1 MTSPTEPDAEA
12 PAAAPVVASGKASDR
27 IVWVDCEMTGLSL
40 QTDALVEVAC
50 VVTDAELNE
59 LDEGVTVVIRPP
71 DVPFAE
77 MPDIV
82 REMHTA
88 SGLIEEIP
96 HGTTLE
102 VAEALVL
109 DYIKKHISEPRKAQ
123 LAGSSV
129 YVDRGFLAR
138 DMPILDAYLHYRL
151 IDVSSLKEL
160 VRRWYPRVYFNSPP
174 KTGNHRALAD
184 ARESIAELR
193 YYREA
198 VMVAQPGPGT
208 DAARGFAAHHA
219 VDHHVVTP
227 PLGAESTAADP
238 A

>member
-1 MTSPTEPDAEA
+1 MTTGSDAA
-12 PAAAPVVASGKASDR
+12 GGTPNGKAGDR
-27 IVWVDCEMTGLSL
+27 IVWIDCEMTGLDLGS
-40 QTDALVEVAC
+40 DALVEVAC
-50 VVTDAELNE
+50 VVTDADLRE
-59 LDEGVTVVIRPP
+59 LDAGVSVVIRPP
-71 DVPFAE
+71 DAPFAA

-102 VAEALVL
+102 AAEALVL
-109 DYIKKHISEPRKAQ
+109 DYIRSHCPEPRKAP

-138 DMPILDAYLHYRL
+138 DMPTLDAYLHYRL
-151 IDVSSLKEL
+151 IDVSSIKEL

-174 KTGNHRALAD
+174 KRGNHRALAD
-184 ARESIAELR
+184 ARESVAELR

-198 VMVAQPGPGT
+198 VLVPLPGPDT
-208 DAARGFAAHHA
+208 DTSREIASR
-219 VDHHVVTP
+219 HVLAP
-227 PLGAESTAADP
+227 FEG
-238 A
+238 

>member
-1 MTSPTEPDAEA
+1 MTTAPDAA
-12 PAAAPVVASGKASDR
+12 PSTPNGKAGDR
-27 IVWVDCEMTGLSL
+27 IVWIDCEMTGLELGS
-40 QTDALVEVAC
+40 DALVEVAC
-50 VVTDAELNE
+50 VVTDAELRE

-71 DVPFAE
+71 DAPFAA

-102 VAEALVL
+102 AAEALVL
-109 DYIKKHISEPRKAQ
+109 DYVRSHCPDPRKAP

-129 YVDRGFLAR
+129 YVDRGFIAR
-138 DMPILDAYLHYRL
+138 DMPTLDAHLHYRL
-151 IDVSSLKEL
+151 IDVSSIKEL

-174 KTGNHRALAD
+174 KRGNHRALAD

-198 VMVAQPGPGT
+198 VLVPLPGPDT
-208 DAARGFAAHHA
+208 DTSREIASR
-219 VDHHVVTP
+219 HVLAP
-227 PLGAESTAADP
+227 FEA
-238 A
+238 

>member
-1 MTSPTEPDAEA
+1 MSTAAGPGPTS
-12 PAAAPVVASGKASDR
+12 SGKAGDR
-27 IVWVDCEMTGLSL
+27 IVWVDCEMTGLDLGS
-40 QTDALVEVAC
+40 DALVEVAC

-59 LDEGVTVVIRPP
+59 LDAGVTVVIRPP
-71 DVPFAE
+71 DAPFAA

-88 SGLIEEIP
+88 SKLIEEIP

-102 VAEALVL
+102 AAEKIVL
-109 DYIKKHISEPRKAQ
+109 DYVRSHVSEPRKAP

-138 DMPILDAYLHYRL
+138 DMPELDAYLHYRL
-151 IDVSSLKEL
+151 IDVSSVKEL
-160 VRRWYPRVYFNSPP
+160 VRRWYPRVYFSSPP
-174 KTGNHRALAD
+174 KRGNHRALAD

-193 YYREA
+193 YYRAA
-198 VMVAQPGPGT
+198 VMVPGAGPNT
-208 DAARGFAAHHA
+208 EESRRIAANHV
-219 VDHHVVTP
+219 VDHSGAPASSTP
-227 PLGAESTAADP
+227 EPP

>member
-1 MTSPTEPDAEA
+1 MTSPTEPDAAA
-12 PAAAPVVASGKASDR
+12 PAGSSGKASDR

-40 QTDALVEVAC
+40 ETDALVEVAC

-71 DVPFAE
+71 DLPFAE

-88 SGLIEEIP
+88 SGLIDEIP

-102 VAEALVL
+102 AAETLVL
-109 DYIKKHISEPRKAQ
+109 DYIKTHIAEPRKAQ

-138 DMPILDAYLHYRL
+138 DMPTLDAYLHYRL
-151 IDVSSLKEL
+151 IDVSSIKEL

-198 VMVAQPGPGT
+198 VLVPQPGPST
-208 DAARGFAAHHA
+208 DAARAVAARHS
-219 VDHHVVTP
+219 VEHHVVAVPT
-227 PLGAESTAADP
+227 GAEAPGPDAV
-238 A
+238 